1 MSRWPIVALVAALTA
16 ALAAPAHADPA
27 LPPGGVQ
34 AWKKA
39 LLGHR
44 PPLYPPP
51 DDGRARPDTVGAFD
65 LLAVAVAL
73 DFDAARVPDE
83 AAYRVTIEARQP
95 LDAVP
100 LLAVFYAPDEI
111 RDVRGRSLEFV
122 YSPEMGELVFF
133 LEEPLRAGDRADF
146 TIDAALTYAC
156 DLPPGCIEDGGFVH
170 VADGLWYPMS
180 LEEPLDDRFIA
191 TLELTTRL
199 PRVPSGT
206 GARPRAAV
214 VQGGL
219 HRAVFETEVAT
230 FLPAFSVGDYRL
242 DVRGRVEVFS
252 PPGAGD
258 AAPALAAFADDV
270 IEYYSALFSPYP
282 FSRLGVAAIST
293 SAGAGIGPQANILLP
308 DVFWS
313 IPLADPVLG
322 PTVRDV
328 TSHEIGH
335 QYFFNL
341 LGVVDN
347 GEAWMSEGFAE
358 YAATRH
364 GEHDTGADDHARV
377 NYWTYVL
384 TVPPGEDEP
393 LRSEAISASNW
404 YFEIV
409 YLKGSAVLQALR
421 HRFGTARWDAAF
433 AAYISAFAG
442 QIVTTAE
449 FEDFMSDALGE
460 DVTPFFAD
468 WVYDRGVVELRV
480 SVTRGRTDQAP
491 LTVEVRQS
499 GPPAPVA
506 GPLPIVVRGADS
518 APRRVDL
525 PLGAGPVEVDLQGGQ
540 WIEVD
545 PELTL
550 FRRVRPDPA
559 GDVNLDGVVD
569 GMDLLDVAFSRGRA
583 AIEETEI
590 GPVPSPDWDD
600 RLDVDRDDDIDD
612 ADLDRLIGQFG
623 QGW

>member
-1 MSRWPIVALVAALTA
+1 MLALAALVALAGP
-16 ALAAPAHADPA
+16 ALAEPT

-44 PPLYPPP
+44 PPLNPPP
-51 DDGRARPDTVGAFD
+51 DDGRARPDTVGVFD
-65 LLAVAVAL
+65 LIEVSISL
-73 DFDAARVPDE
+73 DFERAAVPE
-83 AAYRVTIEARQP
+83 QVTYLVEIEARQP
-95 LDAVP
+95 IDAVP
-100 LLAVFYAPDEI
+100 LLAVFYAPD
-111 RDVRGRSLEFV
+111 DVRDAGGRSLEFV
-122 YSPEMGELVFF
+122 HSPEMGELVFF
-133 LEEPLRAGDRADF
+133 LEEPLRAGERAEF
-146 TIDAALTYAC
+146 TIDATLTYTC
-156 DLPPGCIEDGGFVH
+156 DMPPGCIEDGGFVH
-170 VADGLWYPMS
+170 IADGLWYPMS
-180 LEEPLDDRFIA
+180 LEEPIDDRFIA
-191 TLELTTRL
+191 SLALTTRL

-214 VQGGL
+214 VQGGF
-219 HRAVFETEVAT
+219 HHAVFRTEAAT
-230 FLPAFSVGDYRL
+230 FLPAFSVGDYTL
-242 DVRGRVEVFS
+242 ETRGRVEVFS
-252 PPGAGD
+252 PPGLAD
-258 AAPALAAFADDV
+258 AAPELARFAEDV
-270 IEYYSALFSPYP
+270 LEFYGELFAPYP

-293 SAGAGIGPQANILLP
+293 NAGAGIGPQANILLP
-308 DVFWS
+308 DVFWA
-313 IPLADPVLG
+313 IPLRDPALG

-364 GEHDTGADDHARV
+364 GEHDTGTTDHARI

-393 LRSEAISASNW
+393 LHGESVSASTW
-404 YFEIV
+404 YYELV

-421 HRFGTARWDAAF
+421 HRFGTRRWDDAF
-433 AAYISAFAG
+433 AAYVAAFAG

-449 FEDFMSDALGE
+449 FEAFMSDALGE
-460 DVTPFFAD
+460 DLAPFFAD
-468 WVYDRGVVELRV
+468 WIDGRGVVELRV

-506 GPLPIVVRGADS
+506 GPLPIVVRGSDS
-518 APRRVDL
+518 VPRRLDL
-525 PLGAGPVEVDLQGGQ
+525 PLGGGPFEVDLQGGQ

-569 GMDLLDVAFSRGRA
+569 GMDLLDVAFARGRS
-583 AIEETEI
+583 AIEDTEI
-590 GPVPSPDWDD
+590 GPVAAPDWDD
-600 RLDVDRDDDIDD
+600 RLDVDRDDDVDD